1 MIQVFNQDV
10 DKLIGLS
17 INEPSGKPKHKT
29 KLKSIGQHLENHHRS
44 IILNHYISQLPPFPA
59 TANKVMEICRDV
71 NTSPTDLTKV
81 ISLDPVLTG
90 KLMQLVNSA
99 YFGFSREIISPVRA
113 VVMLGM
119 NTVKNLVLGSSVMS
133 AFGKRKN
140 FRALNMDMF
149 WKHSL
154 GVGVIAKLIA
164 QKRNIDKKFW
174 EGYFIAGLLHDIGKI
189 PLNSRF
195 SDEYLNILKIPENES
210 LPLFVSEKKILG
222 IDHAHVG
229 NLIAENWKLGEEIS
243 DTITYHHTPETYQ
256 GMQNDIL
263 FTVILSDHFANS
275 SEIGFSGNRYL
286 NDIYPEVRQYFGDN
300 AEFSF
305 DNISAFNGEVEKE
318 IEKAQIF
325 LKVAG

>member
-10 DKLIGLS
+10 DKLIGL
-17 INEPSGKPKHKT
+17 IIDELSGKPKHGIKY
-29 KLKSIGQHLENHHRS
+29 KHIGQHLEYHHRLT
-44 IILNHYISQLPPFPA
+44 ILNHYIRQLPPFPA

-140 FRALNMDMF
+140 FRALDMDMF

-154 GVGVIAKLIA
+154 GVGVLAKLMA
-164 QKRNIDKKFW
+164 KKRNIDKKLL

-195 SDEYLNILKIPENES
+195 SDEYLNILKIPENEY

-222 IDHAHVG
+222 IDHANVG
-229 NLIAENWKLGEEIS
+229 NLIAEKWKLGEEIS

-256 GMQNDIL
+256 GVQNDIL
-263 FTVILSDHFANS
+263 FTVILSDYFANS

-286 NDIYPEVRQYFGDN
+286 NNIYPEVRQYFEDA

-305 DNISAFNGEVEKE
+305 DNISAFNGEVAQE

>member
-1 MIQVFNQDV
+1 
-10 DKLIGLS
+10 
-17 INEPSGKPKHKT
+17 
-29 KLKSIGQHLENHHRS
+29 LEYHHRLT
-44 IILNHYISQLPPFPA
+44 ILDNYIKQLPPFPA
-59 TANKVMEICRDV
+59 TVNKVMEICRDV

-90 KLMQLVNSA
+90 KVMQLVNSA
-99 YFGFSREIISPVRA
+99 YFGLSREIISLVRA

-119 NTVKNLVLGSSVMS
+119 NTVKNLVLGATVMS
-133 AFGKRKN
+133 ALGTRKN

-164 QKRNIDKKFW
+164 KKRNIDKKLQ

-189 PLNSRF
+189 PLNSTF
-195 SDEYLNILKIPENES
+195 YNEYLNIIGIQEKELK
-210 LPLFVSEKKILG
+210 PLFVSEKQLLG
-222 IDHAHVG
+222 LDHTYVG
-229 NLIAENWKLGEEIS
+229 NLIAEKWKLGEEIS

-256 GMQNDIL
+256 GVQNDIL

-286 NDIYPEVRQYFGDN
+286 ENIYPEAMQYLENDIELN
-300 AEFSF
+300 LS
-305 DNISAFNGEVEKE
+305 NISMFNDEVAQE

>member
-1 MIQVFNQDV
+1 M
-10 DKLIGLS
+10 
-17 INEPSGKPKHKT
+17 EY
-29 KLKSIGQHLENHHRS
+29 HHRLT
-44 IILNHYISQLPPFPA
+44 ILDNYIKQLPPFPA
-59 TANKVMEICRDV
+59 TVNKVMEICRDV

-90 KLMQLVNSA
+90 RVMQLVNSA
-99 YFGFSREIISPVRA
+99 YFGLSREIISLVRA

-119 NTVKNLVLGSSVMS
+119 NTVKNLVLGATVMS
-133 AFGKRKN
+133 ALGTRKN

-164 QKRNIDKKFW
+164 KKRNIDKKLQ

-189 PLNSRF
+189 PLNSTF
-195 SDEYLNILKIPENES
+195 YNEYLNIIGIQEKELK
-210 LPLFVSEKKILG
+210 PLFVSEKQLLG
-222 IDHAHVG
+222 LDHTYVG
-229 NLIAENWKLGEEIS
+229 NLIAEKWKLGEEIS

-256 GMQNDIL
+256 GVQNDIL

-286 NDIYPEVRQYFGDN
+286 ENIYPEAMQYLENDIELN
-300 AEFSF
+300 LS
-305 DNISAFNGEVEKE
+305 NISMFNDEVAQE

>member
-1 MIQVFNQDV
+1 
-10 DKLIGLS
+10 
-17 INEPSGKPKHKT
+17 
-29 KLKSIGQHLENHHRS
+29 LEYHHRLT
-44 IILNHYISQLPPFPA
+44 ILNHYIRQLPPFPA
-59 TANKVMEICRDV
+59 TVNKVMEICRDV

-90 KLMQLVNSA
+90 KVMQLVNSA
-99 YFGFSREIISPVRA
+99 YFGISREIISPFRA

-119 NTVKNLVLGSSVMS
+119 NTVKNLVLGATVMG
-133 AFGKRKN
+133 AFGTRKN

-164 QKRNIDKKFW
+164 QKRKIDKKLL

-189 PLNSRF
+189 PLNSKF
-195 SDEYLNILKIPENES
+195 SDEYLTIIGMPENEPQ
-210 LPLFVSEKKILG
+210 PLFISEKQILG
-222 IDHAHVG
+222 IDHAYVG
-229 NLIAENWKLGEEIS
+229 NLIAEKWKLGEEIS
-243 DTITYHHTPETYQ
+243 DTISYHHAPETYI
-256 GMQNDIL
+256 GVQNDIL

-286 NDIYPEVRQYFGDN
+286 SNIYPEVMRYFGNDT
-300 AEFSF
+300 ELSF
-305 DNISAFNGEVEKE
+305 DNISAFNGEVQQE

-325 LKVAG
+325 LKVAV

>member
-1 MIQVFNQDV
+1 
-10 DKLIGLS
+10 
-17 INEPSGKPKHKT
+17 
-29 KLKSIGQHLENHHRS
+29 
-44 IILNHYISQLPPFPA
+44 
-59 TANKVMEICRDV
+59 MEICRDV

-90 KLMQLVNSA
+90 KVMQLVNSA
-99 YFGFSREIISPVRA
+99 YFGLSREIISLVRA

-119 NTVKNLVLGSSVMS
+119 NTVKNLVLGATVMS
-133 AFGKRKN
+133 ALGTRKN

-164 QKRNIDKKFW
+164 KKRNIDKKLQ

-189 PLNSRF
+189 PLNSTF
-195 SDEYLNILKIPENES
+195 YNEYLNIIGIQEKELK
-210 LPLFVSEKKILG
+210 PLFVSEKQLLG
-222 IDHAHVG
+222 LDHTYVG
-229 NLIAENWKLGEEIS
+229 NLIAEKWKLGEEIS

-256 GMQNDIL
+256 GVQNDIL

-286 NDIYPEVRQYFGDN
+286 ENIYPEAMQYLENDIELN
-300 AEFSF
+300 LS
-305 DNISAFNGEVEKE
+305 NISMFNDEVAQE

>member
-1 MIQVFNQDV
+1 
-10 DKLIGLS
+10 
-17 INEPSGKPKHKT
+17 
-29 KLKSIGQHLENHHRS
+29 
-44 IILNHYISQLPPFPA
+44 
-59 TANKVMEICRDV
+59 MEICRDV

-90 KLMQLVNSA
+90 KLMRLVNSA

-140 FRALNMDMF
+140 FRALDMDMF

-154 GVGVIAKLIA
+154 GVGVISKLIA
-164 QKRNIDKKFW
+164 QKRNINKNFW

-229 NLIAENWKLGEEIS
+229 NLIAEKWKLGEEIS
-243 DTITYHHTPETYQ
+243 DSITYHHTPETYQ
-256 GMQNDIL
+256 GVQNDIL
-263 FTVILSDHFANS
+263 FTVILSDHFANIS
-275 SEIGFSGNRYL
+275 GIGFSGNRYL
-286 NDIYPEVRQYFGDN
+286 NNIYPEVRQYFEDA

-305 DNISAFNGEVEKE
+305 DNISAFNGEVEQE

>member
-10 DKLIGLS
+10 DKLIDLI
-17 INEPSGKPKHKT
+17 INELSGKPKHGT
-29 KLKSIGQHLENHHRS
+29 KYRHIGQHLENHHRLT
-44 IILNHYISQLPPFPA
+44 ILNHYIRQLPPFPA

-113 VVMLGM
+113 VIMLGM
-119 NTVKNLVLGSSVMS
+119 NTVKNLVLGSTVMS
-133 AFGKRKN
+133 AFGARKN
-140 FRALNMDMF
+140 FRALDMNMF

-164 QKRNIDKKFW
+164 KKRNIDKKLL

-195 SDEYLNILKIPENES
+195 SDEYMNILGIPENES
-210 LPLFVSEKKILG
+210 LPLFVSEKQILG
-222 IDHAHVG
+222 IDHAYVG
-229 NLIAENWKLGEEIS
+229 NLIAEKWKLGEEIS

-256 GMQNDIL
+256 GVQNDIL
-263 FTVILSDHFANS
+263 FTVILSDYFANT

-286 NDIYPEVRQYFGDN
+286 NNIYPEVMGYFKDN
-300 AEFSF
+300 AELSF
-305 DNISAFNGEVEKE
+305 NDISEFNGEVEQE

>member
-1 MIQVFNQDV
+1 
-10 DKLIGLS
+10 
-17 INEPSGKPKHKT
+17 
-29 KLKSIGQHLENHHRS
+29 
-44 IILNHYISQLPPFPA
+44 
-59 TANKVMEICRDV
+59 MEICRDV

-90 KLMQLVNSA
+90 KIMQLVNSA
-99 YFGFSREIISPVRA
+99 YFGLSREIISPVRA

-119 NTVKNLVLGSSVMS
+119 NTVKNLVLGATVMS
-133 AFGKRKN
+133 AFGTRKN

-164 QKRNIDKKFW
+164 KKRNIDKKLL
-174 EGYFIAGLLHDIGKI
+174 EGYFIAGLLHDIGKV
-189 PLNSRF
+189 PLNSKF
-195 SDEYLNILKIPENES
+195 SDEYRNIIGTPGKKPQ
-210 LPLFVSEKKILG
+210 PLFVSEKELLG
-222 IDHAHVG
+222 IDHTYVG
-229 NLIAENWKLGEEIS
+229 NLIAEKWKLGEEIS
-243 DTITYHHTPETYQ
+243 DTITYHHAPETYQ
-256 GMQNDIL
+256 GVQNDIL

-286 NDIYPEVRQYFGDN
+286 ENIYPAVMRHLWNDTEL
-300 AEFSF
+300 SF
-305 DNISAFNGEVEKE
+305 DNIGAFNGEVEQE

>member
-1 MIQVFNQDV
+1 
-10 DKLIGLS
+10 
-17 INEPSGKPKHKT
+17 
-29 KLKSIGQHLENHHRS
+29 LEYHHRLT
-44 IILNHYISQLPPFPA
+44 ILDNYIKQLPPFPA
-59 TANKVMEICRDV
+59 TVNKVMEICRDV

-90 KLMQLVNSA
+90 KVMQLVNSA
-99 YFGFSREIISPVRA
+99 YFGLSREIISLVRA

-119 NTVKNLVLGSSVMS
+119 NTVKNLVLGATVMS
-133 AFGKRKN
+133 AFGARKN

-164 QKRNIDKKFW
+164 KKRNIDKKLQ

-189 PLNSRF
+189 PLNSTF
-195 SDEYLNILKIPENES
+195 YNEYLNIIGIQEKELK
-210 LPLFVSEKKILG
+210 PLFVSEKQLLG
-222 IDHAHVG
+222 LDHTYVG
-229 NLIAENWKLGEEIS
+229 NLIAEKWKLGEEIS

-256 GMQNDIL
+256 GVQNDIL

-286 NDIYPEVRQYFGDN
+286 ENIYPEAMQYLENDIELN
-300 AEFSF
+300 LS
-305 DNISAFNGEVEKE
+305 NISMFNDEVAQE